1 MSYEWHPLKAAS
13 NLKDHGVS
21 FEEAATVFDDSL
33 AITTPDFAHSTEEQ
47 RFICFGSSD
56 QGRLLAVAFTER
68 GDIIRIITAR
78 EMTPKERRFY
88 AEGDSDT

>member
-1 MSYEWHPLKAAS
+1 MSYEWHPLKAAR

-21 FEEAATVFDDSL
+21 FEEAATVFDDPL
-33 AITTPDFAHSTEEQ
+33 AIITPDFAHSIEEQ

-56 QGRLLAVAFTER
+56 QSRFLAVAFTER
-68 GDIIRIITAR
+68 GDIIHIITAR

-88 AEGDSDT
+88 AEGD